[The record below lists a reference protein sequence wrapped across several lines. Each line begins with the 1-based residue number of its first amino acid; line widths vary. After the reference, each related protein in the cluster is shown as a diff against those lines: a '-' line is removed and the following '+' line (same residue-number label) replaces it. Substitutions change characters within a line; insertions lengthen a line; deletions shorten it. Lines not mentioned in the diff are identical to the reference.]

1 MKVFMTGGTGFVGTY
16 LSRDLVQAGHT
27 ITILSRRAHPP
38 APPQACVTDNGGI
51 PSQEPC
57 PKCGKPVLI

>member
-27 ITILSRRAHPP
+27 ITILSRRAQPP
-38 APPQACVTDNGGI
+38 APSPGRHQLLHRRPHPGGALDGI
-51 PSQEPC
+51 
-57 PKCGKPVLI
+57 GARA